1 MIGFSIQKQKTP
13 GVFKTLPLWDLL
25 IIGAGPA
32 GMNAAL
38 YAQRKGL
45 HVGMVTKEIGGQLH
59 NTSTVDNYL
68 GLSML
73 EGKDLSAAFLK
84 HIQALEV
91 PIYTDVWVQDIQKLG
106 MDFVIT
112 LSDGVTLK
120 SKTLLYAT
128 GGKPRQ
134 LGIPG
139 EDTFANKGVSYCTTC
154 DAPFFKGKHVIVA
167 GGGNSAAEAVIDL
180 APFASHITVIHR
192 SQWRADP
199 ITLKKHASIQNLT
212 VHLETQLLEV
222 IGQDVM
228 RGVKILDKK
237 TKQIKPIAAD
247 GLFVEIGLI
256 PTSDGIKH
264 LAHLNDRQEV
274 VIDDHFMT
282 NVPGLFAAGDVS
294 NVPFKQIVIAVGD
307 GAKAALSIQQ
317 YLIHQYSKGE

>member
-13 GVFKTLPLWDLL
+13 SVFKTLPLWDLL

-38 YAQRKGL
+38 YAKRKGL
-45 HVGMVTKEIGGQLH
+45 HVGIVTKEIGGQLH

-73 EGKDLSAAFLK
+73 EGKDLSTAFLK
-84 HIQALEV
+84 HIQALEI
-91 PIYTDVWVQDIQKLG
+91 PIYNDVWVQNIQKLG
-106 MDFVIT
+106 KDFVIT
-112 LSDGVTLK
+112 LSDGMTLK

-139 EDTFANKGVSYCTTC
+139 EERLANKGVSYCTTC

-180 APFASHITVIHR
+180 APFASHITVVHR

-199 ITLKKHASIQNLT
+199 ITLKKHASIKNLT

-228 RGVKILDKK
+228 RGVKVLDKK
-237 TKQIKPIAAD
+237 TNQKKLIEAE

-264 LAHLNDRQEV
+264 LAQLNERQEV